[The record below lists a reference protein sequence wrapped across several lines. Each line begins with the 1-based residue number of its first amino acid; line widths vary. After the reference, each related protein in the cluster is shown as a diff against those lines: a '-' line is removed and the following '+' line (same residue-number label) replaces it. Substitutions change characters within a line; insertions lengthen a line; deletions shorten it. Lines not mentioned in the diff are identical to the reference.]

1 MFCSCR
7 ELIIFYE
14 LKFNYSIGYMCV
26 SLIYYYASKVKYVRN
41 ILPFNLQLWPITLQ
55 TSATILSPYF
65 MSFWL
70 EKAPCAY
77 NIQERLRENNFK
89 EFYHLA
95 LEIYEWMTACQSNR
109 LFIYKHWCTYKA
121 PNSMPGN
128 WETNRN
134 K

>member
-65 MSFWL
+65 ISFWL

-77 NIQERLRENNFK
+77 NIQERLRENK
-89 EFYHLA
+89 EFQGVLPFGIGD
-95 LEIYEWMTACQSNR
+95 LWMDDSMPIKP
-109 LFIYKHWCTYKA
+109 FIYI
-121 PNSMPGN
+121 
-128 WETNRN
+128 
-134 K
+134 